1 MKDIFLDLLKPC
13 CGFSF
18 LELRRFIN
26 AIKFNS
32 EENRQIILGGIQTNG
47 NLSQA
52 AWELFTGT
60 VIYNENLNAELLGEW
75 IGECY
80 KLNCEQ
86 LKQLI
91 EGVEYNISQFDITAD
106 WENATDFEGNPFPVT
121 DEESFKNWLS
131 SQKRYYG
138 DSDDVEKTKIKD
150 IYIENFS
157 LISGRITCDLYA
169 NANYSFLDLS
179 NIEVSKVTN
188 LGGIVNLFA
197 LSISNSNIP
206 NEAINYLFDNYD
218 FFVLRYLDLSN
229 NQLTEFN
236 PSLPLPNLNNLHLS
250 NNQLTEFNHINWIN
264 FVKNNGYAVFSNN
277 PVSVNETPTKTALL
291 AKNWHVIA

>member
-1 MKDIFLDLLKPC
+1 MKNIFLALLKPC
-13 CGFSF
+13 CGFDY
-18 LELRRFIN
+18 LGLKKLIN
-26 AIKFNS
+26 AVKFSS
-32 EENRQIILGGIQTNG
+32 EEIRQLILLEVKNG
-47 NLSQA
+47 NLTQNG
-52 AWELFTGT
+52 WELFAGNA
-60 VIYNENLNAELLGEW
+60 IFNDSINAELITEW
-75 IGECY
+75 FGDCY
-80 KLNCEQ
+80 VLSCEQ
-86 LKQLI
+86 WQI
-91 EGVEYNISQFDITAD
+91 IINGVEYNISQFDITAD

-121 DEESFKNWLS
+121 DEKSFKNWLS

-138 DSDDVEKTKIKD
+138 NNDDVEKTKIKD

-197 LSISNSNIP
+197 LSIYNSNIP
-206 NEAINYLFDNYD
+206 NEAINDLFDNYD
-218 FFVLRYLDLSN
+218 FFVLRYLY
-229 NQLTEFN
+229 
-236 PSLPLPNLNNLHLS
+236 LS

-291 AKNWHVIA
+291 AKKWLVIA